1 MAEFTRDVQVNIPP
15 LRLKVAL
22 VKQYLIQKHGR
33 TAGKA
38 TQHSQYAN
46 GVAAVKAY
54 HKQAANMNAREQ
66 REYIDNI
73 AKGWFFV
80 EPSAETKPSNH
91 RAHRNDPYSW
101 PNWVLLNAL
110 CPGNV
115 GQHRERAERIFGDY
129 TISDFTAIY
138 RQHHP
143 RRGQA
148 VAQAAQAVVPVAAF
162 WPHNIGRY
170 SERQEQRQ

>member
-1 MAEFTRDVQVNIPP
+1 
-15 LRLKVAL
+15 
-22 VKQYLIQKHGR
+22 
-33 TAGKA
+33 
-38 TQHSQYAN
+38 
-46 GVAAVKAY
+46 
-54 HKQAANMNAREQ
+54 MNAREQ

-101 PNWVLLNAL
+101 PNWVLLNAIY
-110 CPGNV
+110 PGNV

-148 VAQAAQAVVPVAAF
+148 VAQAAQAAVPVAAF